1 MIVQH
6 TKDDINVMYLNT
18 PYKIQYDTKRFPFRK
33 VVENILETPELEKIH
48 ELDSYDVLTRD
59 RDQKTKWHKT
69 YYEKFC
75 NEFQPLYIELVK
87 HLKERFGYEEIIYQ
101 KIPTF
106 RAHLVGNLG
115 VGEWHRDRSYNHGST
130 EVNFWLPFTDTYETN
145 TIWVESREGLEDFC
159 PYNVKYGEILVFDGA
174 NLMHGNKI
182 NETQSSR
189 VSVDFRLVD
198 PKIFTP
204 TTNGSINMNTPF
216 DIGGYFEK
224 K

>member
-1 MIVQH
+1 MYLPTIYKICYDTNRFRFREVVQEILG
-6 TKDDINVMYLNT
+6 TKD
-18 PYKIQYDTKRFPFRK
+18 
-33 VVENILETPELEKIH
+33 LEKLH
-48 ELDSYDVLTRD
+48 DVEKYDLLSREQ
-59 RDQKTKWHKT
+59 DQRTVWHSR
-69 YYEKFC
+69 YYQNFKGMF
-75 NEFQPLYIELVK
+75 NPLYLDFIS

-130 EVNFWLPFTDTYETN
+130 EVNFWLPFTDTYDTN
-145 TIWVESREGLEDFC
+145 TIWVESREGLEDFR
-159 PYNVKYGEILVFDGA
+159 PYDIKYGEMLVFDGA

-224 K
+224 M